1 MPKYKVCPVCG
12 TNNSTIKYGRT
23 KKNIQRYKCKSCLK
37 TFILDESTTSKLQNS
52 DYLFKKF
59 IGFMIDD
66 VTLDVTA
73 RNLIINFK
81 TALYY
86 RYLVFESIR
95 DYQRE
100 VIVQVQS

>member
-12 TNNSTIKYGRT
+12 TVN
-23 KKNIQRYKCKSCLK
+23 
-37 TFILDESTTSKLQNS
+37 STTSKLQNS

-66 VTLDVTA
+66 VTLDVIA

-81 TALYY
+81 TAL
-86 RYLVFESIR
+86 FI
-95 DYQRE
+95 DT
-100 VIVQVQS
+100 